1 MKATHAHF
9 TVLVATIL
17 VSCCFGQEFATRQK
31 SPTTENLRGVS
42 ALSNG
47 VAWAS
52 GTHGTY
58 LRTLDGGKTWR
69 AAQVPGAETL
79 DFRDVEAF
87 SADVAYLLSA
97 GPGDESRIYNT
108 ADGGKNWTLQFTN
121 PDSKGFFDCMAFW
134 NSDQGIALGDPVN
147 GKFELIVTEDG
158 GKNWKPLPRDK
169 IPPAVEGEGAF
180 AASGSCITVEGKNQ
194 AWFVTGGKAARVFH
208 SIDRG
213 ETWQVTET
221 PIASGRTRGN
231 DSSGIFSVAFRDA
244 NYGVIVGGDY
254 KNPRDG
260 NANVAFTDD
269 GGANWKVSRIS
280 PQSYF
285 SAVAFTSR
293 HDNGV
298 LAVGSI
304 RVAYTEDFRKE
315 RWAKY
320 MELNLNAVSFFPT
333 GDALAVGPN
342 GTIVHFATMR

>member
-169 IPPAVEGEGAF
+169 FRRRWRAKEHLPQAE
-180 AASGSCITVEGKNQ
+180 AASRLREKTKHGLLQ
-194 AWFVTGGKAARVFH
+194 AVKQHG
-208 SIDRG
+208 
-213 ETWQVTET
+213 
-221 PIASGRTRGN
+221 
-231 DSSGIFSVAFRDA
+231 
-244 NYGVIVGGDY
+244 Y
-254 KNPRDG
+254 
-260 NANVAFTDD
+260 
-269 GGANWKVSRIS
+269 
-280 PQSYF
+280 
-285 SAVAFTSR
+285 
-293 HDNGV
+293 
-298 LAVGSI
+298 SI
-304 RVAYTEDFRKE
+304 RSIAGKHGRSP
-315 RWAKY
+315 R
-320 MELNLNAVSFFPT
+320 P
-333 GDALAVGPN
+333 
-342 GTIVHFATMR
+342 R